1 MDRYDKGQYLGIFRI
16 PNLPTLNL
24 PASIGRL
31 AACVGLLVSGFLSEQ
46 LGRRRILIAGSGLQ
60 ILTCCLFYF
69 AASFLTLTLMVA
81 AALLVTVLVM
91 IPSYALLSEVSQ
103 FLYNSPFRHL

>member
-1 MDRYDKGQYLGIFRI
+1 MRLA
-16 PNLPTLNL
+16 NLSPLNL

-91 IPSYALLSEVSQ
+91 IPSYALLSEVS
-103 FLYNSPFRHL
+103 L

>member
-1 MDRYDKGQYLGIFRI
+1 M
-16 PNLPTLNL
+16 
-24 PASIGRL
+24 SIRKL
-31 AACVGLLVSGFLSEQ
+31 AAILGLFLSSF
-46 LGRRRILIAGSGLQ
+46 LSDKFGRRKILIVGSLLQ

-91 IPSYALLSEVSQ
+91 IPSYALLSEVS
-103 FLYNSPFRHL
+103 LYQSGIYS